1 MLCEV
6 YSLKNKFYMDFYTIN
21 PKIEVILMSQM
32 RLLQPCKQECL
43 WKRWEWVTSN
53 NSVLISGVLWFSVL
67 ISGVL

>member
-32 RLLQPCKQECL
+32 RFLQPL
-43 WKRWEWVTSN
+43 
-53 NSVLISGVLWFSVL
+53 
-67 ISGVL
+67 